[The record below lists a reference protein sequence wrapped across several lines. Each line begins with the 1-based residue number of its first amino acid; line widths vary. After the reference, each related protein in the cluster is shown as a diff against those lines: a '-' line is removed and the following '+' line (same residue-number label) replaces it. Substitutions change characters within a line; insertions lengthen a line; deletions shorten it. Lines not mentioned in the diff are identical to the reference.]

1 MKCSF
6 LAPLALSLLLAGC
19 ATTALK
25 PASTQAVNFT
35 VISPLTRTSDAGFM
49 RKFKNQTEVQIYA
62 SGISVLSLVLKGDK
76 ICMNSACDD
85 ELVFNKKFFGTEHYR
100 GLLSEILDG
109 KPIFGGSD
117 AGERRCLAQSLQDG
131 SIDYKVC
138 RDKDGGGRSISFA
151 DAKRGVKIK
160 IRELQ

>member
-6 LAPLALSLLLAGC
+6 LALLALSLLLAGC

-62 SGISVLSLVLKGDK
+62 SGISVLSLVLKDDK
-76 ICMNSACDD
+76 ICMNGACDD
-85 ELVFNKKFFGTEHYR
+85 ELVFNKKFFGAEHYR
-100 GLLSEILDG
+100 GLLGEILDG

-117 AGERRCLAQSLQDG
+117 AGGHCFEQSLQDG

-138 RDKDGGGRSISFA
+138 RGKDGGGRSISFA
-151 DAKRGVKIK
+151 DAKRSVKIK

>member
-6 LAPLALSLLLAGC
+6 LTPLALSLLLAGC

-35 VISPLTRTSDAGFM
+35 VVSPLTRTSDAGFM

-62 SGISVLSLVLKGDK
+62 SGISVLNLILKGDK
-76 ICMNSACDD
+76 ICMNGACDD

-100 GLLSEILDG
+100 GLLGQILDG

-117 AGERRCLAQSLQDG
+117 AGGHCFEQSLQAG

-138 RDKDGGGRSISFA
+138 RDKDGGGRFISFA
-151 DAKRGVKIK
+151 DAKRRVKIK

>member
-1 MKCSF
+1 MKRKI
-6 LAPLALSLLLAGC
+6 LLLCAILMLAGC
-19 ATTALK
+19 AKIAPQKTN
-25 PASTQAVNFT
+25 AVNFT
-35 VISPLTRTSDAGFM
+35 VVSPLTRTSDAGFM

-76 ICMNSACDD
+76 ICMNGACDD

-100 GLLSEILDG
+100 GLLGEILDG

-117 AGERRCLAQSLQDG
+117 AGERRCLTQSLQEG

-138 RDKDGGGRSISFA
+138 RSKDGGGRSISFA
-151 DAKRGVKIK
+151 DAKRGVKIR

>member
-76 ICMNSACDD
+76 ICMNGACDD
-85 ELVFNKKFFGTEHYR
+85 ELIFNKKFFGAEHYR
-100 GLLSEILDG
+100 GLLSEILEG

-117 AGERRCLAQSLQDG
+117 TGGHCFEQSLQEG

-138 RDKDGGGRSISFA
+138 RGKDGGGRSISFA
-151 DAKRGVKIK
+151 DAKRGVKIR

>member
-1 MKCSF
+1 MKRKI
-6 LAPLALSLLLAGC
+6 LLLCAILMLAGC
-19 ATTALK
+19 AKIAPQKTN
-25 PASTQAVNFT
+25 AVNFT
-35 VISPLTRTSDAGFM
+35 VVSPLTRTSDAGFM

-76 ICMNSACDD
+76 ICMNGACDD

-100 GLLSEILDG
+100 GLLGEILDG

-117 AGERRCLAQSLQDG
+117 TDGHCFEQSLQDG
-131 SIDYKVC
+131 SIAYTVC
-138 RDKDGGGRSISFA
+138 RGKDGGGRSISFA

>member
-76 ICMNSACDD
+76 ICMNGACND

-100 GLLSEILDG
+100 GLLGEILDG

-117 AGERRCLAQSLQDG
+117 AGGHCFEQSLQDS
-131 SIDYKVC
+131 SIAYTVC
-138 RDKDGGGRSISFA
+138 RGKDASGRSISFA
-151 DAKRGVKIK
+151 DSKRGVKIK

>member
-62 SGISVLSLVLKGDK
+62 SGISILSLVLKGDK
-76 ICMNSACDD
+76 ICMNGACDD

-100 GLLSEILDG
+100 GLLGEILDG

-117 AGERRCLAQSLQDG
+117 TGGHCFEQSLQEG
-131 SIDYKVC
+131 SINYKVC
-138 RDKDGGGRSISFA
+138 RDKDGGGRFISFA
-151 DAKRGVKIK
+151 DAKRSVKIK

>member
-19 ATTALK
+19 ATTVLK

-76 ICMNSACDD
+76 ICMNGACDD
-85 ELVFNKKFFGTEHYR
+85 ELVFNKKFFGAEHYR
-100 GLLSEILDG
+100 GLLGEILDG

-117 AGERRCLAQSLQDG
+117 AGGHCFEQSLQDS
-131 SIDYKVC
+131 SIAYKVC
-138 RDKDGGGRSISFA
+138 RGKDGGGRSISFA

>member
-49 RKFKNQTEVQIYA
+49 RKFKNQTEIQIYA

-76 ICMNSACDD
+76 ICMNGACDD
-85 ELVFNKKFFGTEHYR
+85 ELVFNKKFFGAEHYR
-100 GLLSEILDG
+100 GLLGEILDG

-117 AGERRCLAQSLQDG
+117 AGGHCFEQSLQDS
-131 SIDYKVC
+131 SIAYTVC
-138 RDKDGGGRSISFA
+138 RGKDGGGRSISFA
-151 DAKRGVKIK
+151 DVKRGVKIR

>member
-1 MKCSF
+1 MKRKI
-6 LAPLALSLLLAGC
+6 LLLCAILMLAGC
-19 ATTALK
+19 AKIAPQKTN
-25 PASTQAVNFT
+25 AVNVT
-35 VISPLTRTSDAGFM
+35 GVSPLTRTSYAGCM

-76 ICMNSACDD
+76 ICMNGACDD
-85 ELVFNKKFFGTEHYR
+85 ELVFNKKFFGAEHYR
-100 GLLSEILDG
+100 GLLGEILDG

-117 AGERRCLAQSLQDG
+117 AGERRCLTQSLQDG

-138 RDKDGGGRSISFA
+138 RGKDGGGRSISFA

>member
-1 MKCSF
+1 M
-6 LAPLALSLLLAGC
+6 LAGC
-19 ATTALK
+19 AKIAPQRTN
-25 PASTQAVNFT
+25 AVNFT

-62 SGISVLSLVLKGDK
+62 SGISVLSLVLKDDK
-76 ICMNSACDD
+76 ICMNGACDD

-100 GLLSEILDG
+100 GLLGEILDG

-117 AGERRCLAQSLQDG
+117 AGGHCFEQSLQGG
-131 SIDYKVC
+131 SIAYTVC
-138 RDKDGGGRSISFA
+138 HGKDGGRRYISFA

>member
-76 ICMNSACDD
+76 ICMNGACDD

-100 GLLSEILDG
+100 GLLGEILDG

-117 AGERRCLAQSLQDG
+117 TGGHCFEQSLQDS
-131 SIDYKVC
+131 SIAYTVC
-138 RDKDGGGRSISFA
+138 RGKDASGRSISFA
-151 DAKRGVKIK
+151 DSKRGVKIK

>member
-6 LAPLALSLLLAGC
+6 LTPLALSLLLTGC

-76 ICMNSACDD
+76 ICMNGACDD

-100 GLLSEILDG
+100 DWRNPGQTIRGSG
-109 KPIFGGSD
+109 TGGHCFNK
-117 AGERRCLAQSLQDG
+117 AYKMV
-131 SIDYKVC
+131 SI
-138 RDKDGGGRSISFA
+138 RFA
-151 DAKRGVKIK
+151 ATRAVAEDP
-160 IRELQ
+160 

>member
-76 ICMNSACDD
+76 ICMNGACDD
-85 ELVFNKKFFGTEHYR
+85 ELVFNKKFFGAEHYR
-100 GLLSEILDG
+100 GLLSEILEG

-117 AGERRCLAQSLQDG
+117 TGGHCFEQSLQEG

-138 RDKDGGGRSISFA
+138 RGKDGGGRSISFA

>member
-76 ICMNSACDD
+76 ICMNGACDD
-85 ELVFNKKFFGTEHYR
+85 ELVFNKKFFGAEHYR
-100 GLLSEILDG
+100 GLLGQILDG

-117 AGERRCLAQSLQDG
+117 AGSHCFEQSLQDG
-131 SIDYKVC
+131 SIAYTVC
-138 RDKDGGGRSISFA
+138 RGKDGGGRSISFA
-151 DAKRGVKIK
+151 DSKRSVKIK

>member
-1 MKCSF
+1 MKRKI
-6 LAPLALSLLLAGC
+6 LLLCAILMLAGC
-19 ATTALK
+19 AKIAPQKTN
-25 PASTQAVNFT
+25 AVNFT
-35 VISPLTRTSDAGFM
+35 VVSPLTRTSDAGFM

-62 SGISVLSLVLKGDK
+62 SGISVLSLVLKDDK
-76 ICMNSACDD
+76 ICMNGACDD

-100 GLLSEILDG
+100 GLLGEILDG

-117 AGERRCLAQSLQDG
+117 AGERRCLTQSLQEG

-138 RDKDGGGRSISFA
+138 RGKDGGGRSISFA

>member
-76 ICMNSACDD
+76 ICMNGACDD

-100 GLLSEILDG
+100 GLLGEILDG
-109 KPIFGGSD
+109 KPIFGGND
-117 AGERRCLAQSLQDG
+117 AGGHCFEQSLQDG
-131 SIDYKVC
+131 SIAYTVC
-138 RDKDGGGRSISFA
+138 RGKDGSGKSISFA
-151 DAKRGVKIK
+151 DSTRGVKIK

>member
-1 MKCSF
+1 MKRKT
-6 LAPLALSLLLAGC
+6 LLLCAILMLAGC
-19 ATTALK
+19 AKIAPQKTN
-25 PASTQAVNFT
+25 AVNFT
-35 VISPLTRTSDAGFM
+35 VVSPLTRTSDAGFM

-76 ICMNSACDD
+76 ICMNGACDD

-100 GLLSEILDG
+100 GLLGEILDG

-117 AGERRCLAQSLQDG
+117 AGERRCLTQSLQDG

-138 RDKDGGGRSISFA
+138 RGKDGGGRSISFA

>member
-1 MKCSF
+1 M
-6 LAPLALSLLLAGC
+6 LAGC
-19 ATTALK
+19 AKIAPQKTN
-25 PASTQAVNFT
+25 AVNFT
-35 VISPLTRTSDAGFM
+35 VVSPLTRTSDAGFM

-76 ICMNSACDD
+76 ICMNGACDD

-138 RDKDGGGRSISFA
+138 RGKDGGGRSISFV
-151 DAKRGVKIK
+151 DVKRGVKIK
-160 IRELQ
+160 IRELP

>member
-1 MKCSF
+1 MERKT
-6 LAPLALSLLLAGC
+6 LLFFAILMLAGC
-19 ATTALK
+19 AKIAPQKTN
-25 PASTQAVNFT
+25 AVNFT

-62 SGISVLSLVLKGDK
+62 SGISVLSLVLKDDK
-76 ICMNSACDD
+76 ICMNGACDD

-100 GLLSEILDG
+100 GLLGEILDG

-117 AGERRCLAQSLQDG
+117 AGGHCFEQSLQDG

-138 RDKDGGGRSISFA
+138 RGKDGGGRSISFA
-151 DAKRGVKIK
+151 DVKRSVKIK

>member
-1 MKCSF
+1 MKRKT
-6 LAPLALSLLLAGC
+6 LLFFAILMLAGC
-19 ATTALK
+19 AKIAPQKTN
-25 PASTQAVNFT
+25 AVNFT

-62 SGISVLSLVLKGDK
+62 SGISVLSLVLKDDK
-76 ICMNSACDD
+76 ICMNGACDD

-100 GLLSEILDG
+100 GLLGEILDG

-117 AGERRCLAQSLQDG
+117 AGGHCFEQSLQDG

-138 RDKDGGGRSISFA
+138 RGKDGGGRSISFA
-151 DAKRGVKIK
+151 DVKRSVKIK

>member
-1 MKCSF
+1 
-6 LAPLALSLLLAGC
+6 
-19 ATTALK
+19 
-25 PASTQAVNFT
+25 
-35 VISPLTRTSDAGFM
+35 M

-76 ICMNSACDD
+76 ICMNGACDD
-85 ELVFNKKFFGTEHYR
+85 ELVFNKKFFGAEHYR
-100 GLLSEILDG
+100 GLLGEILDG

-117 AGERRCLAQSLQDG
+117 AGGHCFEQSLQDS
-131 SIDYKVC
+131 SIAYTVC
-138 RDKDGGGRSISFA
+138 RGKDGGGRSISFA

>member
-76 ICMNSACDD
+76 ICMNGACDD
-85 ELVFNKKFFGTEHYR
+85 ELVFNKKFFGAEHYR
-100 GLLSEILDG
+100 GLLGQILDG

-117 AGERRCLAQSLQDG
+117 AGGHCFEQSLQDS
-131 SIDYKVC
+131 SIAYTVC
-138 RDKDGGGRSISFA
+138 RGKDGGGRSISFA
-151 DAKRGVKIK
+151 DAKRSVKIK
-160 IRELQ
+160 IREL

>member
-76 ICMNSACDD
+76 ICMNGACDD

-100 GLLSEILDG
+100 GLLGEILDG

-117 AGERRCLAQSLQDG
+117 TGGHCFEQSLQDG
-131 SIDYKVC
+131 SINYKVC
-138 RDKDGGGRSISFA
+138 RGKDGGGRSISFA
-151 DAKRGVKIK
+151 DAKRSVKIK

>member
-1 MKCSF
+1 MKRKI
-6 LAPLALSLLLAGC
+6 LLLCAILMLAGC
-19 ATTALK
+19 AKIAPQKTN
-25 PASTQAVNFT
+25 AVNFT
-35 VISPLTRTSDAGFM
+35 VVSPLTRTSDAGFM

-76 ICMNSACDD
+76 ICMNGACDD

-100 GLLSEILDG
+100 GLLGEILDG

-117 AGERRCLAQSLQDG
+117 AGERRCLTQSLQEG

-138 RDKDGGGRSISFA
+138 RGKDGGGRSISFA

>member
-6 LAPLALSLLLAGC
+6 LAPLALSLLLTGC

-76 ICMNSACDD
+76 ICMNGACDD

-100 GLLSEILDG
+100 GLLGEILDG
-109 KPIFGGSD
+109 KPVFGGSD
-117 AGERRCLAQSLQDG
+117 TGGQCFEQSLQDG
-131 SIDYKVC
+131 SINYKVC
-138 RDKDGGGRSISFA
+138 RGKDGGGRSISFA
-151 DAKRGVKIK
+151 DAKRSVKIK
-160 IRELQ
+160 IHELQ

>member
-1 MKCSF
+1 
-6 LAPLALSLLLAGC
+6 
-19 ATTALK
+19 
-25 PASTQAVNFT
+25 
-35 VISPLTRTSDAGFM
+35 M

-76 ICMNSACDD
+76 ICMNGACDD

>member
-76 ICMNSACDD
+76 ICMNGACDD
-85 ELVFNKKFFGTEHYR
+85 ELVFNKKFFGAEHYR
-100 GLLSEILDG
+100 GLLGEILDG
-109 KPIFGGSD
+109 KPIFGGSYT
-117 AGERRCLAQSLQDG
+117 GGHCFEQSLQDG
-131 SIDYKVC
+131 SINYKVC
-138 RDKDGGGRSISFA
+138 RGKDGGGRSISFA

>member
-76 ICMNSACDD
+76 ICMNGACDD

-100 GLLSEILDG
+100 GLLGEILDG

-117 AGERRCLAQSLQDG
+117 AGGHCFEQSLQDS
-131 SIDYKVC
+131 SIAYTVC
-138 RDKDGGGRSISFA
+138 RGKDASGRSISFA
-151 DAKRGVKIK
+151 DSKRGVKIK

>member
-76 ICMNSACDD
+76 ICMNGACDD

-100 GLLSEILDG
+100 GLLGEILDG

-117 AGERRCLAQSLQDG
+117 AGGHCFEQSLQDS
-131 SIDYKVC
+131 SIAYTVC
-138 RDKDGGGRSISFA
+138 RGKDASGRSISFA
-151 DAKRGVKIK
+151 DVKRGVKIK

>member
-76 ICMNSACDD
+76 ICMNGACDD

-100 GLLSEILDG
+100 GLLGEILDG

-117 AGERRCLAQSLQDG
+117 TGGHCFEQSLQEG

-138 RDKDGGGRSISFA
+138 RGKDGDGRSISFA

>member
-1 MKCSF
+1 MLFSGAAYTF
-6 LAPLALSLLLAGC
+6 
-19 ATTALK
+19 
-25 PASTQAVNFT
+25 ASARRLRNHRAVNFT

-76 ICMNSACDD
+76 ICMNGACDD
-85 ELVFNKKFFGTEHYR
+85 ELVFNKKFFGAEHYR
-100 GLLSEILDG
+100 GLLGQILDG

-117 AGERRCLAQSLQDG
+117 AGERHCLAQSLQAG

-151 DAKRGVKIK
+151 DVKRGVKIK

>member
-1 MKCSF
+1 MKRKI
-6 LAPLALSLLLAGC
+6 LLLCAILMLAGC
-19 ATTALK
+19 AKIAPQKTN
-25 PASTQAVNFT
+25 AVNFT
-35 VISPLTRTSDAGFM
+35 VVSPLTRTSDAGFM

-76 ICMNSACDD
+76 ICMNGACDD

-100 GLLSEILDG
+100 GLLGEILDG

-117 AGERRCLAQSLQDG
+117 AGERRCLTQSLQEG

-138 RDKDGGGRSISFA
+138 RGKDGGGRSISFA

-160 IRELQ
+160 IRELP

>member
-76 ICMNSACDD
+76 ICMNGACDD

-100 GLLSEILDG
+100 GLLGQILDG

-117 AGERRCLAQSLQDG
+117 AGGHCFEQSLQDG
-131 SIDYKVC
+131 SIAYTVC

-151 DAKRGVKIK
+151 DAKRGVKIR

>member
-1 MKCSF
+1 M
-6 LAPLALSLLLAGC
+6 LAGC
-19 ATTALK
+19 AKIAPKKTN
-25 PASTQAVNFT
+25 AVNFT
-35 VISPLTRTSDAGFM
+35 VVSPLTRTSDAGFM

-76 ICMNSACDD
+76 ICMNGACDD

-100 GLLSEILDG
+100 GLLGEILDG

-117 AGERRCLAQSLQDG
+117 AGGHCFEQSLQDG

-138 RDKDGGGRSISFA
+138 RGKDGGGRSISFA
-151 DAKRGVKIK
+151 DTKRGLKIK

>member
-76 ICMNSACDD
+76 ICMNGACDD

-100 GLLSEILDG
+100 GLLGEILDG

-117 AGERRCLAQSLQDG
+117 TGGHCFEQSLQDG
-131 SIDYKVC
+131 SINYKVC
-138 RDKDGGGRSISFA
+138 RGKDGGGRTISFA
-151 DAKRGVKIK
+151 DAKRSVKIK

>member
-1 MKCSF
+1 MKRKI
-6 LAPLALSLLLAGC
+6 LLLCAILMLAGC
-19 ATTALK
+19 AKIAPQKTN
-25 PASTQAVNFT
+25 AVNFT
-35 VISPLTRTSDAGFM
+35 VVSPLTRTSDAGFM

-62 SGISVLSLVLKGDK
+62 SGISVLSLVLKDDK
-76 ICMNSACDD
+76 ICMNGACDD
-85 ELVFNKKFFGTEHYR
+85 ELVFNKKFFGAEHYR
-100 GLLSEILDG
+100 GLLGEILDG

-117 AGERRCLAQSLQDG
+117 AGERRCLTQSLQDG

-138 RDKDGGGRSISFA
+138 RGKDGGGRSISFA

>member
-1 MKCSF
+1 MKRKI
-6 LAPLALSLLLAGC
+6 LLLCAILMLAGC
-19 ATTALK
+19 AKIAPQKTN
-25 PASTQAVNFT
+25 AVNFT
-35 VISPLTRTSDAGFM
+35 VVSPLTRTSDAGFM

-62 SGISVLSLVLKGDK
+62 SGISVLSLVLKDDK
-76 ICMNSACDD
+76 ICMNGACDD

-100 GLLSEILDG
+100 GLLGEILDG

-117 AGERRCLAQSLQDG
+117 AGERRCLVQNLQNG

-138 RDKDGGGRSISFA
+138 RGKDGGGRSISFA